1 MVQVAWKVEADR
13 VFGTRLGL
21 GRLGAVVI
29 LTVLEVAVFRIL
41 TALMYTGYSVFW
53 VRPVT
58 KMGLFTVAE
67 LTIGVK
73 PPMKKVRE
81 EAFSAPCQ

>member
-1 MVQVAWKVEADR
+1 VTWKLVGNR
-13 VFGTRLGL
+13 VFGTRLGF
-21 GRLGAVVI
+21 GILGAVVTV
-29 LTVLEVAVFRIL
+29 TVLELAVFRML
-41 TALMYTGYSVFW
+41 TAAMYTGYGVFC

-58 KMGLFTVAE
+58 KMGLVTVAE

-73 PPMKKVRE
+73 PPIKKVRE